1 MTKNKKVEEFVN
13 DLKKGN
19 LELGQMSDDKIAFL
33 KEIISLAL
41 DKENGNVV
49 RKTLGEISDVRL
61 QCMEKDEIV
70 EREKFLEETLHI
82 MKAFSTITFSDAE
95 HKMAMT
101 LLNYFADINS
111 GINEKTR
118 VTYEV
123 PIFVCEAIQKSQVG

>member
-19 LELGQMSDDKIAFL
+19 LELGQMGDDKIAFL

-41 DKENGNVV
+41 DEKNGNVV
-49 RKTLGEISDVRL
+49 RKTLGEISDIRL
-61 QCMEKDEIV
+61 QCINKDEIV
-70 EREKFLEETLHI
+70 EREKFLEETLHVMRAI
-82 MKAFSTITFSDAE
+82 SIIKFNDAE

-111 GINEKTR
+111 GINKKTR

-123 PIFVCEAIQKSQVG
+123 PIFVCEAIQGS

>member
-1 MTKNKKVEEFVN
+1 MKNKKVEEFVN

-19 LELGQMSDDKIAFL
+19 LELGQMSDAKIAFL

-41 DKENGNVV
+41 DEKNGNVV
-49 RKTLGEISDVRL
+49 RKTLGEISDIRL
-61 QCMEKDEIV
+61 QCMDKDEII

-95 HKMAMT
+95 HKMSVT

-123 PIFVCEAIQKSQVG
+123 PIFLCEAIQES

>member
-13 DLKKGN
+13 DLKKEN
-19 LELGQMSDDKIAFL
+19 LELGQMSDAKIAFL

-41 DKENGNVV
+41 DEKNGNVV
-49 RKTLGEISDVRL
+49 RKTLGEISDIRL
-61 QCMEKDEIV
+61 QCMDKDEIIK
-70 EREKFLEETLHI
+70 REKFLEETLHI

-95 HKMAMT
+95 HKMSVT

-111 GINEKTR
+111 DINEKTR

-123 PIFVCEAIQKSQVG
+123 PIFLCEAIQES

>member
-13 DLKKGN
+13 DLRKGN

-41 DKENGNVV
+41 DEKNGNVV
-49 RKTLGEISDVRL
+49 RKTLGEISDIRL
-61 QCMEKDEIV
+61 QCIEKDEIV

-82 MKAFSTITFSDAE
+82 MRAISIIELSDAE
-95 HKMAMT
+95 HKMTMT

-118 VTYEV
+118 VTYEI
-123 PIFVCEAIQKSQVG
+123 PIFLCEAIQGS